1 MNKEAAEIFATAL
14 ENDANDQDE
23 GRYENIG
30 MKWDDIYAQIL
41 PIEEDINVPIYNMAF
56 RFWDDWCDTSNHE
69 WQYHEPIT
77 KKQWPQFARELAQ
90 CLRTGRMPTNLIIIE
105 KFTPKPK
112 IGLWQRIKQRF

>member
-14 ENDANDQDE
+14 ENDADEQDA

-41 PIEEDINVPIYNMAF
+41 PIEEDINTPIYNMAF
-56 RFWDDWCDTSNHE
+56 RFWDDWCDASNHE

-77 KKQWPQFARELAQ
+77 KNQWPQFARDLALS
-90 CLRTGRMPTNLIIIE
+90 LRSGNIPTNQIIIDN
-105 KFTPKPK
+105 FTPKPK
-112 IGLWQRIKQRF
+112 IGVFQRLKQ